1 MKKALCFLLIT
12 VCLLAAYPRD
22 GAQAADMQPPGSVVA
37 CCGIRLKPVLFTMD
51 RKLILKETKKT
62 FADDLSLFM
71 LRFQVVKGYITEDT
85 LKELAKN
92 LRLYYIETKVH
103 GTPWDVVS
111 FGKKISSF
119 DLIFASREI
128 SSLKEAALYAFDGT
142 SAIYSLSGLP
152 KTGKA
157 LSASEKAKGPLVTL
171 RPTMTPKP
179 AYTPAPKP
187 TRAPRQPVTPSPDE
201 QADLTRKMQ
210 EIRDSVSPGETM
222 PTLRGKL
229 FIAVFDEKDKLFL
242 TSSSYDWTHASLLA
256 TYIHGIPEE
265 RLARGIEDA
274 DTVVLVYRKLSE
286 VGTYEYG
293 IYNEDKGYAAY
304 TMVAAIYRGKAQTFA
319 SHISWPPNVKHTK
332 GSAYGTYEYKTAL
345 NDIRNAKWESLEPG
359 GK

>member
-1 MKKALCFLLIT
+1 MA
-12 VCLLAAYPRD
+12 
-22 GAQAADMQPPGSVVA
+22 
-37 CCGIRLKPVLFTMD
+37 
-51 RKLILKETKKT
+51 RKLQIE
-62 FADDLSLFM
+62 
-71 LRFQVVKGYITEDT
+71 R
-85 LKELAKN
+85 AKN
-92 LRLYYIETKVH
+92 SKDKQQTYAKFLGIYKQSVEQGYYGEAELIVYAYMEDRLRALLYYIEAIDTR
-103 GTPWDVVS
+103 DVIEINEQMQS
-111 FGKKISSF
+111 H
-119 DLIFASREI
+119 EI

-171 RPTMTPKP
+171 RPTTTPRP
-179 AYTPAPKP
+179 AL
-187 TRAPRQPVTPSPDE
+187 QPVTPSPDA
-201 QADLTRKMQ
+201 QAELTRKMQ

-274 DTVVLVYRKLSE
+274 DTMILVYRKLSE

-304 TMVAAIYRGKAQTFA
+304 TMVAAIYRGKVQTFS
-319 SHISWPPNVKHTK
+319 SHVSWPPNVKHTK

-345 NDIRNAKWESLEPG
+345 NDIRNAKWESLGPG

>member
-1 MKKALCFLLIT
+1 MKKALCFLLIAA
-12 VCLLAAYPRD
+12 CLLAACPCD
-22 GAQAADMQPPGSVVA
+22 GAQAADMQPPGTTVS
-37 CCGIRLKPVLFTMD
+37 CCGIRLKPELFTLD

-92 LRLYYIETKVH
+92 LRLYYIATRVH

-111 FGKKISSF
+111 FGKKISTF

-171 RPTMTPKP
+171 RPTMTHKP
-179 AYTPAPKP
+179 AFTSTPKP
-187 TRAPRQPVTPSPDE
+187 TRAPRQPVTPSPDA
-201 QADLTRKMQ
+201 QAELTRKMQ

-274 DTVVLVYRKLSE
+274 DTMILVYRKLSE

-304 TMVAAIYRGKAQTFA
+304 TMVAAIYRGKVQTFS
-319 SHISWPPNVKHTK
+319 SHVSWPPNVKHTK

-345 NDIRNAKWESLEPG
+345 NDIRNAKWESLGPG